1 MSARLESSTLSSEM
15 SINRKIL
22 EQVIEASAEPLII
35 VRVDRP
41 DWPVVLSNQAFDSI
55 GGEDTRQQPFADV
68 IEQLVGRE
76 LALEISETVRS
87 QQETSFPVELGSKE
101 YLLALRPLPLPSEK
115 DARFYVAYWR
125 VGAGTG
131 GVSGSD
137 MHHELLKAKR
147 RIRDLSRDDPV
158 TGLLN
163 ERAFREVLEHD
174 WAVASRE
181 KSTLSLVL
189 FTLDEFDA
197 YVDVFGRH
205 AADSC
210 LRRVGQ
216 AVRRCLR
223 RASDV
228 VGRLEGAKVIV
239 LSHASDQEG
248 VHEFAAR
255 IAAAVRELGLHHPR
269 STVSKFV
276 TMSFSVAAG
285 NAAEHKGTAKKLL
298 DELLSGAAQ

>member
-1 MSARLESSTLSSEM
+1 M
-15 SINRKIL
+15 SIKRQIL
-22 EQVIEASAEPLII
+22 EQVIEATAEPLII

-41 DWPVVLSNQAFDSI
+41 DWPVALCNQAFQSI
-55 GGEDTRQQPFADV
+55 RGEDSLKKPFADV

-76 LALEISETVRS
+76 MALEISESVRS
-87 QQETSFPVELGSKE
+87 QQETSFPVELGGKE
-101 YLLALRPLPLPSEK
+101 YLLALKPLAVSEESE
-115 DARFYVAYWR
+115 ARYYVAFWR
-125 VGAGTG
+125 GSG
-131 GVSGSD
+131 GSAAVAGSD
-137 MHHELLKAKR
+137 MHHALLKAKR

-163 ERAFREVLEHD
+163 ERAFREVFEHD
-174 WAVASRE
+174 WAVAARE
-181 KSTLSLVL
+181 KSELSVVV

-216 AVRRCLR
+216 AIRRCLR

-228 VGRLEGAKVIV
+228 VGRVNGAELVV
-239 LSHASDQEG
+239 LSHASDVDG
-248 VHEFAAR
+248 VREFATR
-255 IAAAVRELGLHHPR
+255 ISAAVRELGLHHPR

-276 TMSFSVAAG
+276 TVSFRIGVSMAG
-285 NAAEHKGTAKKLL
+285 DESPNEFL
-298 DELLSGAAQ
+298 DGFLSAGDG

>member
-1 MSARLESSTLSSEM
+1 M

-22 EQVIEASAEPLII
+22 EQVIAASAEPLVI
-35 VRVDRP
+35 VRVDHP
-41 DWPVVLSNQAFDSI
+41 DWPVVMSNQAFDSI

-68 IEQLVGRE
+68 IEQLVGRQ

-87 QQETSFPVELGSKE
+87 QQETSFPVELGGKE
-101 YLLALRPLPLPSEK
+101 YLLAMKPLRLPSEES
-115 DARFYVAYWR
+115 ARFYVAYWR
-125 VGAGTG
+125 GGSGTG
-131 GVSGSD
+131 AVTGSD

-163 ERAFREVLEHD
+163 EKAFREVLEHD

-181 KSTLSLVL
+181 KSTLSLVV

-197 YVDVFGRH
+197 YIDVFGRH

-228 VGRLEGAKVIV
+228 VGRLEGARIIA
-239 LSHASDQEG
+239 LSHASDSDG
-248 VHEFAAR
+248 VQEFAAR

-276 TMSFSVAAG
+276 TVSFQVGSG
-285 NAAEHKGTAKKLL
+285 NAAEKDVTARDLL
-298 DELLSGAAQ
+298 DGLLSGHAE

>member
-1 MSARLESSTLSSEM
+1 M
-15 SINRKIL
+15 SIDHTIL
-22 EQVIEASAEPLII
+22 EQVIEATAEPLII

-41 DWPVVLSNQAFDSI
+41 DWPVALCNQAFQSI
-55 GGEDTRQQPFADV
+55 RGEDTLNQPFADV

-76 LALEISETVRS
+76 LALEISESVRS
-87 QQETSFPVELGSKE
+87 QQETSFPVELGGKE
-101 YLLALRPLPLPSEK
+101 FLLALKPLNLPDEA
-115 DARFYVAYWR
+115 DAQYYVAFWR
-125 VGAGTG
+125 GSGGTAA
-131 GVSGSD
+131 VAGSD
-137 MHHELLKAKR
+137 MHHALLKAKR

-163 ERAFREVLEHD
+163 ERAFREVFEHD
-174 WAVASRE
+174 WAVAARE
-181 KSTLSLVL
+181 KSALSLVV

-216 AVRRCLR
+216 AIRRCLR

-228 VGRLEGAKVIV
+228 VGRVDGAQLVV
-239 LSHASDQEG
+239 LSHASDEDG
-248 VHEFAAR
+248 VQEFAGR
-255 IAAAVRELGLHHPR
+255 ISAAVRELGLHHPR

-276 TMSFSVAAG
+276 TVSFRVGVSVAADQTASEFLEQMLS
-285 NAAEHKGTAKKLL
+285 AA
-298 DELLSGAAQ
+298 SS

>member
-1 MSARLESSTLSSEM
+1 M

-35 VRVDRP
+35 VRVDHP
-41 DWPVVLSNQAFDSI
+41 DWPVAMSNQAFDAI
-55 GGEDTRQQPFADV
+55 GGEDSRQQPFADV

-87 QQETSFPVELGSKE
+87 QQETSFPVELGGKE
-101 YLLALRPLPLPSEK
+101 YLLAMKPLRLPSEK

-125 VGAGTG
+125 GGSGAGA
-131 GVSGSD
+131 VAGSD

-147 RIRDLSRDDPV
+147 RIHDLSRDDPV

-163 ERAFREVLEHD
+163 ENAFREVLEHD

-181 KSTLSLVL
+181 KSTLSLVV

-197 YVDVFGRH
+197 YIDVFGRH

-228 VGRLEGAKVIV
+228 VGRMDGATIIA
-239 LSHASDQEG
+239 LSHASDQDG

-255 IAAAVRELGLHHPR
+255 IATAVRELGLHHPR

-276 TMSFSVAAG
+276 TVSFRVGAG
-285 NAAEHKGTAKKLL
+285 NAAEKGSTAEALL
-298 DELLSGAAQ
+298 DDLLSGAAE